1 MRFFLLITLFF
12 TSSVAFAT
20 ANDAQRYASII
31 VDADTYEIIH
41 ARQIDETRFPASL
54 TKVMTLYLVF
64 DALDTGTITLHEP
77 ITVSEYAASTS
88 PVKLG
93 VRPGKS
99 ITVDQAIQAVAVR
112 SANDIAVVLAERL
125 GGTEAGFT
133 DLMNAKAAALN
144 MQNTHFKN
152 PHGLPDPEQHTSA
165 RDMAKLASAV
175 LNNHRRY
182 YHYFGQ
188 THFTHKGKTKKNTN
202 NLLHWLQGVDGFK
215 TGYTR
220 ASGYNLIISASRENR
235 RIIAVVL
242 GGSSGKARNT
252 HMQDL
257 VERGFDILGVTPV
270 ESLPPV
276 TVDVKP
282 VPKKKKPLMAST
294 EAIRL
299 RGSDKVIRT
308 VMLGKTDIKIAD
320 AGLDNAWAIQV
331 GTFGS
336 MQAATGQLGAL
347 FGMEHLGEDTAI
359 IYPAKSGDRT
369 LYRARFTKLS
379 FDEANLSCKT
389 LANLAAGCIVI
400 APRKGS

>member
-1 MRFFLLITLFF
+1 MRLFLLIALFF
-12 TSSVAFAT
+12 TTTIAPAT

-41 ARQIDETRFPASL
+41 ARQIDEQRFPASL

-64 DALDTGTITLHEP
+64 DALDAGTLTLGEP
-77 ITVSEYAASTS
+77 LTVSKYAASTS

-93 VRPGKS
+93 VKAGKS
-99 ITVDQAIQAVAVR
+99 ITVDEAIQAVTVR
-112 SANDIAVVLAERL
+112 SANDMAVVLAERV
-125 GGTEAGFT
+125 GGTEEGFAA
-133 DLMNAKAAALN
+133 LMNAKAAELN

-152 PHGLPDPEQHTSA
+152 PHGLPDPKQHTSA

-188 THFTHKGKTKKNTN
+188 THFTYKGKTKKNTN

-257 VERGFDILGVTPV
+257 VERGFDIIGVTPV
-270 ESLPPV
+270 DSLPPV
-276 TVDVKP
+276 TVKVKP

-299 RGSDKVIRT
+299 RGSDKITRT
-308 VMLGKTDIKIAD
+308 VMLGKKDIKIA
-320 AGLDNAWAIQV
+320 GTELDKSWAIQV

-336 MQAATGQLGAL
+336 MEAAGGQLSAL
-347 FGMEHLGEDTAI
+347 FGMENLSENTAMI
-359 IYPAKSGDRT
+359 FPAKRGERD

-379 FDEANLSCKT
+379 FNQADASCKA
-389 LANLAAGCIVI
+389 LANLAAGCVVI